1 MKKLVTIV
9 GISVDAQNAVL
20 YLEDGSTVTIAQGD
34 PRLPIIVET
43 AKKYIPVDGS
53 AVVDIAEPVKVR
65 NEFKETEEGTG
76 GLIKFFRVAKS
87 FVKKFI
93 DTESPEK
100 VDESVA
106 HISPLELGIKPGQ
119 TILDVEEADD
129 LTYALE
135 APSAAVEAEEA
146 LEALKEAVEAP
157 ATEVTKPAELT
168 NDQKIELATARMREL
183 AGKGSTVDDPEFH
196 KPITDEDPDT
206 IVAINTQT
214 GSVIPHAHKLSSQ
227 MKAASKLKD
236 FRGFVNFINRLE
248 PVLKDRGHSAEDLMK
263 FIEHGDLPIADDG
276 CIVIY
281 KRLKQSGNT
290 FVDVHS
296 GRIKQNVG
304 SYVFMKPGLVDPN
317 RRQDCSNGLHV
328 ASLGYLSSFS
338 GNVTVMAKVR
348 PEDVFAVPEYS
359 VTKMRVCGYHIL
371 AVLPE
376 SLRTHVNSGGSIS
389 SIPEGKELLNKV
401 LRGAHVGITE
411 LVEVGGHN
419 GSNVTYT
426 KVENTETAKAEE
438 VKVDLVKETL
448 EQSDLSEAP
457 VSTEKAA
464 PVLAADLK
472 EPTPVVAPEIK
483 KSKLD
488 VLFEAFEQAYL
499 EDDLDKALTLAN
511 NIVDAKKRAKK
522 GWVALGF
529 NRQAVDL
536 LMEVIDG
543 AAPVKPEVEAVAE
556 TPKAKPEGKAMSVKE
571 QAQELY
577 RVFKET
583 KAKGNRADT
592 KDAAGE
598 LQFFMSSRKKGPKAF
613 GLDPKVSDELKTW
626 LK

>member
-34 PRLPIIVET
+34 PRLPNIVET

-100 VDESVA
+100 VDETVA

-119 TILDVEEADD
+119 TILDADEADD
-129 LTYALE
+129 TTYALE
-135 APSAAVEAEEA
+135 AQPAAVEAV
-146 LEALKEAVEAP
+146 VEAP
-157 ATEVTKPAELT
+157 EAKVAKLAELS
-168 NDQKIELATARMREL
+168 NDQKINMATARMREL
-183 AGKGSTVDDPEFH
+183 AGKGSTVDDPDFH
-196 KPITDEDPDT
+196 KPITDDDPDT
-206 IVAINTQT
+206 IVAVNTKT

-236 FRGFVNFINRLE
+236 FRGFINFLNRLE

-281 KRLKQSGNT
+281 KRLKEKHGT

-296 GRIKQNVG
+296 GNIKQNVG

-359 VTKMRVCGYHIL
+359 HTKMRVCGYHIL

-426 KVENTETAKAEE
+426 KVENTEAAKAEE

-448 EQSDLSEAP
+448 EQSDLSEAAP
-457 VSTEKAA
+457 TEKVS

-472 EPTPVVAPEIK
+472 EPAPALAPEIK
-483 KSKLD
+483 KTKIDL
-488 VLFEAFEQAYL
+488 LWEQFEAAYL
-499 EDDLDKALTLAN
+499 AEDLPAAQKFAEELLS
-511 NIVDAKKRAKK
+511 AKQKAKK
-522 GWVALGF
+522 GWAKLGISDGDAELILSI
-529 NRQAVDL
+529 REASDL
-536 LMEVIDG
+536 KVTTTTET
-543 AAPVKPEVEAVAE
+543 KAE
-556 TPKAKPEGKAMSVKE
+556 SPAKPEGKAMTVKE

>member
-119 TILDVEEADD
+119 TILDADEADD
-129 LTYALE
+129 TTYALE
-135 APSAAVEAEEA
+135 AQPTA
-146 LEALKEAVEAP
+146 EAV
-157 ATEVTKPAELT
+157 KPAELT
-168 NDQKIELATARMREL
+168 NDQKMDLAITRMREL
-183 AGKGSTVDDPEFH
+183 AGKGSTVDDPDFH
-196 KPITDEDPDT
+196 KPITDDDPDT
-206 IVAINTQT
+206 IVAVNTKT

-236 FRGFVNFINRLE
+236 FRGFVNFLNRLE

-263 FIEHGDLPIADDG
+263 FIEYGDLPIADDG

-359 VTKMRVCGYHIL
+359 HTKMRVCGYHIL

-419 GSNVTYT
+419 GTNVTYT
-426 KVENTETAKAEE
+426 KVESAEAAKAEE

-448 EQSDLSEAP
+448 EESDLSEAAP
-457 VSTEKAA
+457 TEKAA
-464 PVLAADLK
+464 PVLATDLK
-472 EPTPVVAPEIK
+472 EPAPVVAPEIK
-483 KSKLD
+483 KTKIDL
-488 VLFEAFEQAYL
+488 LWEQFEAAYL
-499 EDDLDKALTLAN
+499 AEDLVTAQKFAEELLS
-511 NIVDAKKRAKK
+511 AKQKAKK
-522 GWVALGF
+522 GWAKLGISDGDAELILSI
-529 NRQAVDL
+529 REASDL
-536 LMEVIDG
+536 KVTTSET
-543 AAPVKPEVEAVAE
+543 KAE
-556 TPKAKPEGKAMSVKE
+556 SPAKPEGKAMTVKE

>member
-43 AKKYIPVDGS
+43 AKKQIPVDGS

-100 VDESVA
+100 VDETVA

-119 TILDVEEADD
+119 TILDVEEAEDT
-129 LTYALE
+129 TYALE
-135 APSAAVEAEEA
+135 AQPAAVEAV
-146 LEALKEAVEAP
+146 VEAP
-157 ATEVTKPAELT
+157 VAEEVKPVEMT

-183 AGKGSTVDDPEFH
+183 AGNGCSADDPDFH

-206 IVAINTQT
+206 IVALNTQT

-281 KRLKQSGNT
+281 KRLKEKGNT

-296 GRIKQNVG
+296 GNIKQNVG
-304 SYVFMKPGLVDPN
+304 SYVFMRPGLVDPN

-359 VTKMRVCGYHIL
+359 RTKMRVCGYHIL

-376 SLRTHVNSGGSIS
+376 SLRNHVNSGGSIS

-426 KVENTETAKAEE
+426 KVENTEVAKAEE

-448 EQSDLSEAP
+448 EQSDLSEAAP
-457 VSTEKAA
+457 TEKAA

-472 EPTPVVAPEIK
+472 EPAPVVAPEIK
-483 KSKLD
+483 KTKIDL
-488 VLFEAFEQAYL
+488 LWEQFEAAYL
-499 EDDLDKALTLAN
+499 AEDLATAQKFAEE
-511 NIVDAKKRAKK
+511 ILSAKQKAKK
-522 GWVALGF
+522 GWAKLGIS
-529 NRQAVDL
+529 NGDAELIMTIREASDIKVTT
-536 LMEVIDG
+536 
-543 AAPVKPEVEAVAE
+543 PETKAE
-556 TPKAKPEGKAMSVKE
+556 SPAKPEGKAMTVKE

>member
-34 PRLPIIVET
+34 PRLPNIVET
-43 AKKYIPVDGS
+43 AKKQIPVDGS

-87 FVKKFI
+87 FIKKFI

-135 APSAAVEAEEA
+135 AQPAAVEAV
-146 LEALKEAVEAP
+146 VEAP
-157 ATEVTKPAELT
+157 VAEVTKPAELT

-183 AGKGSTVDDPEFH
+183 AGRGSTVDDPDFH

-206 IVAINTQT
+206 IVAVNTQT

-236 FRGFVNFINRLE
+236 FRGFVNFLNRLE

-263 FIEHGDLPIADDG
+263 FIEYGDLPIADDG

-359 VTKMRVCGYHIL
+359 HTKMRVCGYHIL

-426 KVENTETAKAEE
+426 KVENTEAAKAEE

-448 EQSDLSEAP
+448 EQSDLSEAAP
-457 VSTEKAA
+457 VEKAA

-472 EPTPVVAPEIK
+472 EPAPVVAPEIK

-488 VLFEAFEQAYL
+488 VLFESFESAYV
-499 EDDLDKALTLAN
+499 EGDLTKARTLAN
-511 NIVDAKKRAKK
+511 NIVDSKKRAKK
-522 GWVALGF
+522 GWDKLGF
-529 NRQAVDL
+529 TQGDVDL
-536 LMEVIDG
+536 LMEIING
-543 AAPVKPEVEAVAE
+543 AIPTKPEVEAVAE
-556 TPKAKPEGKAMSVKE
+556 TPKAKSEGKAMTVKE

>member
-1 MKKLVTIV
+1 MTIV

-34 PRLPIIVET
+34 PRLPNIVET
-43 AKKYIPVDGS
+43 AKKQIPVDGS

-87 FVKKFI
+87 FIKKFI

-135 APSAAVEAEEA
+135 AQPAAVEAV
-146 LEALKEAVEAP
+146 VEAP
-157 ATEVTKPAELT
+157 VAEVTKPVELT

-183 AGKGSTVDDPEFH
+183 AGKGSTVDDPDFH

-206 IVAINTQT
+206 IVAVNTQT

-236 FRGFVNFINRLE
+236 FRGFVNFLNRLE

-263 FIEHGDLPIADDG
+263 FIEYGDLPIADDG

-281 KRLKQSGNT
+281 KRLKQKGNT

-296 GRIKQNVG
+296 GNIKQNVG
-304 SYVFMKPGLVDPN
+304 SYVFMRPGLVDPN

-359 VTKMRVCGYHIL
+359 HTKMRVCGYHIL

-376 SLRTHVNSGGSIS
+376 SLRNHVNSGGSIS

-419 GSNVTYT
+419 GSKVTYT

-448 EQSDLSEAP
+448 EQSDLSEAAP
-457 VSTEKAA
+457 TEKVA
-464 PVLAADLK
+464 PVRASDLK

-483 KSKLD
+483 KTKIDL
-488 VLFEAFEQAYL
+488 LWEQFEAAYL
-499 EDDLDKALTLAN
+499 AEDLATAQKFAEEL
-511 NIVDAKKRAKK
+511 IYAKQKAKK
-522 GWVALGF
+522 GWAKLGISDEDAELILSI
-529 NRQAVDL
+529 REASDIKVTT
-536 LMEVIDG
+536 
-543 AAPVKPEVEAVAE
+543 PETKAE
-556 TPKAKPEGKAMSVKE
+556 SPAKPEGKAMTVKE

>member
-34 PRLPIIVET
+34 PRLPKIVDE
-43 AKKYIPVDGS
+43 AKKHIPLEGS
-53 AVVDIAEPVKVR
+53 VVVDIAEPVKVR

-76 GLIKFFRVAKS
+76 GLLKFFRVAKS

-100 VDESVA
+100 VDEAVA

-129 LTYALE
+129 TTYALE
-135 APSAAVEAEEA
+135 AQPAAVETV
-146 LEALKEAVEAP
+146 VEAP
-157 ATEVTKPAELT
+157 VAEVAKPVELT
-168 NDQKIELATARMREL
+168 NDQKIDLAAARMREL

-206 IVAINTQT
+206 IVAVNTQT

-227 MKAASKLKD
+227 MKAASKLQD

-263 FIEHGDLPIADDG
+263 FIEKGDLPIADDG

-281 KRLKQSGNT
+281 KRLKEKNGT

-296 GRIKQNVG
+296 GNIKQNVG

-338 GNVTVMAKVR
+338 GNITVMAKVR

-371 AVLPE
+371 AVLPPE
-376 SLRTHVNSGGSIS
+376 LRNHVNSGGSIS

-411 LVEVGGHN
+411 LVEVGGHQ
-419 GSNVTYT
+419 GTNVTYT
-426 KVENTETAKAEE
+426 KVDSTAVTADE
-438 VKVDLVKETL
+438 VSVPLVKETL
-448 EQSDLSEAP
+448 EESDLTEAAP
-457 VSTEKAA
+457 TEKAA

-483 KSKLD
+483 NSKLD
-488 VLFEAFEQAYL
+488 ILFEAFEQAYL

-536 LMEVIDG
+536 LMEIING
-543 AAPVKPEVEAVAE
+543 ATSTKPETQTQVK
-556 TPKAKPEGKAMSVKE
+556 TPEPKPEGKAMSVKE

-613 GLDPKVSDELKTW
+613 GLDPKVSEELKTW

>member
-76 GLIKFFRVAKS
+76 GLIKFFRVAKN

-119 TILDVEEADD
+119 TILDADEADD
-129 LTYALE
+129 TTYALE
-135 APSAAVEAEEA
+135 AQPTAEE
-146 LEALKEAVEAP
+146 V
-157 ATEVTKPAELT
+157 KPAELT
-168 NDQKIELATARMREL
+168 NDQKMDLAITRMREL

-196 KPITDEDPDT
+196 KPITDDDLDT
-206 IVAINTQT
+206 IVAVNTKT

-236 FRGFVNFINRLE
+236 FRGFVNFLNRLE

-263 FIEHGDLPIADDG
+263 FIEFGDLPIADDG

-281 KRLKQSGNT
+281 KRLKKYNNT
-290 FVDVHS
+290 FVDAHS
-296 GRIKQNVG
+296 ERIKQNVG

-359 VTKMRVCGYHIL
+359 HTKMRVCGYHIL

-426 KVENTETAKAEE
+426 KVENTEAAKAEE

-448 EQSDLSEAP
+448 EQSDLSEAVP
-457 VSTEKAA
+457 TEKVA

-472 EPTPVVAPEIK
+472 EPAPVVAPKIK
-483 KSKLD
+483 KTKIDL
-488 VLFEAFEQAYL
+488 LWEQFEAAYL
-499 EDDLDKALTLAN
+499 VEDLATAQKFAEELLS
-511 NIVDAKKRAKK
+511 AKQKAKK
-522 GWVALGF
+522 GWAKLGISDGDVELILSI
-529 NRQAVDL
+529 REASDL
-536 LMEVIDG
+536 KVTT
-543 AAPVKPEVEAVAE
+543 PETKAE
-556 TPKAKPEGKAMSVKE
+556 SPAKPEGKAMTVKE

>member
-100 VDESVA
+100 VDEAVA

-119 TILDVEEADD
+119 TILYADEADD
-129 LTYALE
+129 TTYALE
-135 APSAAVEAEEA
+135 AQPATVEAVEEAPEAEE
-146 LEALKEAVEAP
+146 V
-157 ATEVTKPAELT
+157 KPVKMT

-206 IVAINTQT
+206 IVAVNTQT

-236 FRGFVNFINRLE
+236 FRGFVNFLNRLE

-263 FIEHGDLPIADDG
+263 FIEYGDLPIADDG

-281 KRLKQSGNT
+281 KRLKEKHGT

-296 GRIKQNVG
+296 GNIKQNVG

-359 VTKMRVCGYHIL
+359 HTKMRVCGYHIL

-376 SLRTHVNSGGSIS
+376 SLRTHVNTGGSIS

-426 KVENTETAKAEE
+426 KVENAEAAKAEE
-438 VKVDLVKETL
+438 VKVALVKETL
-448 EQSDLSEAP
+448 EQSDLSEAAP
-457 VSTEKAA
+457 TEKVA
-464 PVLAADLK
+464 PVRATDLK

-488 VLFEAFEQAYL
+488 VLFEAFEVAYV
-499 EDDLDKALTLAN
+499 EGNLDKALTLAN
-511 NIVDAKKRAKK
+511 NIVDSKKRAKK
-522 GWVALGF
+522 GWDKLGF
-529 NRQAVDL
+529 TQGDVDL
-536 LMEVIDG
+536 LMEIING
-543 AAPVKPEVEAVAE
+543 AAPTKPEVEAVAE
-556 TPKAKPEGKAMSVKE
+556 TPKTKPEGKAMTVKE

>member
-34 PRLPIIVET
+34 SRLPNIVET

-100 VDESVA
+100 VDEAVA

-129 LTYALE
+129 TTYAME
-135 APSAAVEAEEA
+135 AQPAAVEAV
-146 LEALKEAVEAP
+146 VEAP
-157 ATEVTKPAELT
+157 VAEVAKPVELT
-168 NDQKIELATARMREL
+168 NDQKIDLAAARMREL
-183 AGKGSTVDDPEFH
+183 TGKGSTVDDPEFH

-206 IVAINTQT
+206 IVAVNTKT

-236 FRGFVNFINRLE
+236 FRGFVNFLNRLE

-263 FIEHGDLPIADDG
+263 FIEFGDLPIADDG

-359 VTKMRVCGYHIL
+359 HTKMRVCGYHIL
-371 AVLPE
+371 AVLPG
-376 SLRTHVNSGGSIS
+376 SLRSHVNSGGSIS

-419 GSNVTYT
+419 GSKVTYT
-426 KVENTETAKAEE
+426 KVENTEAAKAEE

-448 EQSDLSEAP
+448 EQSDLSEAAP
-457 VSTEKAA
+457 AEKAA

-472 EPTPVVAPEIK
+472 EPAPALAPEIK
-483 KSKLD
+483 KTKIDL
-488 VLFEAFEQAYL
+488 LWEQFEAAYL
-499 EDDLDKALTLAN
+499 AEDLATAQKFAEEL
-511 NIVDAKKRAKK
+511 ISTKQKAKK
-522 GWVALGF
+522 GWAKLGISDKDAELILSI
-529 NRQAVDL
+529 REASDIKVTTPETKA
-536 LMEVIDG
+536 EVS
-543 AAPVKPEVEAVAE
+543 
-556 TPKAKPEGKAMSVKE
+556 TPAKPEGKAMTVKE

>member
-100 VDESVA
+100 VDEAVA

-119 TILDVEEADD
+119 TILDMEEADD
-129 LTYALE
+129 TTYALE
-135 APSAAVEAEEA
+135 AQPAAVEAAEEA
-146 LEALKEAVEAP
+146 PVAEEVKPVEM
-157 ATEVTKPAELT
+157 T

-183 AGKGSTVDDPEFH
+183 AGKGSTVDDPDFH

-206 IVAINTQT
+206 IVAVNTQT

-236 FRGFVNFINRLE
+236 FRGFVNFLNRLE

-281 KRLKQSGNT
+281 KRLKEKHGT

-296 GRIKQNVG
+296 GNIKQNVG
-304 SYVFMKPGLVDPN
+304 SYVFMRPGLVDPN

-359 VTKMRVCGYHIL
+359 HTKMRVCGYHIL

-376 SLRTHVNSGGSIS
+376 SLRGHVNSGGSIS

-426 KVENTETAKAEE
+426 KVENTEAVKAEE
-438 VKVDLVKETL
+438 VQVDLVKETL
-448 EQSDLSEAP
+448 EQSDLTEAAP
-457 VSTEKAA
+457 VEKAA
-464 PVLAADLK
+464 PVLATDLK
-472 EPTPVVAPEIK
+472 ESAPFVAPEIK
-483 KSKLD
+483 KTKIDL
-488 VLFEAFEQAYL
+488 LWEQFEAAYL
-499 EDDLDKALTLAN
+499 AEDLATAQKFAEEL
-511 NIVDAKKRAKK
+511 ISAKQKAKK
-522 GWVALGF
+522 GWAKLGISAGDAELILSI
-529 NRQAVDL
+529 REASDIKVTT
-536 LMEVIDG
+536 
-543 AAPVKPEVEAVAE
+543 PETKAE
-556 TPKAKPEGKAMSVKE
+556 SPAKPEGKAMTVKE

-613 GLDPKVSDELKTW
+613 GLDPKVSEELKTW

>member
-34 PRLPIIVET
+34 PRLPNIVNA
-43 AKKYIPVDGS
+43 AKKHIPLEGS
-53 AVVDIAEPVKVR
+53 AVIDIAEPVKVR

-87 FVKKFI
+87 FIKKFI

-135 APSAAVEAEEA
+135 AQPAAVEAV
-146 LEALKEAVEAP
+146 VETPVA
-157 ATEVTKPAELT
+157 EVTKPAELT

-206 IVAINTQT
+206 IVAVNTKT

-236 FRGFVNFINRLE
+236 FSGFVNFINRLE

-263 FIEHGDLPIADDG
+263 FIEYGDLPIADDG

-281 KRLKQSGNT
+281 KRLKEKGNT

-296 GRIKQNVG
+296 GNIKQNVG
-304 SYVFMKPGLVDPN
+304 SYVFMRPGLVDPN

-359 VTKMRVCGYHIL
+359 HTKMRVCGYHIL

-376 SLRTHVNSGGSIS
+376 SLRKHVNSGGSIS

-464 PVLAADLK
+464 PVLATDLK
-472 EPTPVVAPEIK
+472 EPTSIVVPEIK

-556 TPKAKPEGKAMSVKE
+556 TPKAKPEGKAMTVKE

>member
-20 YLEDGSTVTIAQGD
+20 YLEDGSTVTIVQGD

-43 AKKYIPVDGS
+43 AKKQIPVDGS

-87 FVKKFI
+87 FIKKFI

-135 APSAAVEAEEA
+135 AQPTAVEAV
-146 LEALKEAVEAP
+146 VEAP
-157 ATEVTKPAELT
+157 VAEVTKPAELT

-206 IVAINTQT
+206 IVAVNTKT

-236 FRGFVNFINRLE
+236 FRGFVNFLNRLE

-281 KRLKQSGNT
+281 KRLKQKGNT

-296 GRIKQNVG
+296 GNIKQNVG
-304 SYVFMKPGLVDPN
+304 SYVFMRPGLVDPN

-359 VTKMRVCGYHIL
+359 HTKMRVCGYHIL

-376 SLRTHVNSGGSIS
+376 SLRTHVNTGGSIS

-472 EPTPVVAPEIK
+472 EPAPVVAPEIK
-483 KSKLD
+483 KTKIDL
-488 VLFEAFEQAYL
+488 LWEQFEAAYL
-499 EDDLDKALTLAN
+499 AEDLPTAQKFAEELLS
-511 NIVDAKKRAKK
+511 AKQKAKK
-522 GWVALGF
+522 GWAKLGISDEDAELILSI
-529 NRQAVDL
+529 REASDIKVTT
-536 LMEVIDG
+536 
-543 AAPVKPEVEAVAE
+543 PETKAE
-556 TPKAKPEGKAMSVKE
+556 SPAKPEGKAMSVKE

>member
-43 AKKYIPVDGS
+43 AKKQIPVDGS

-87 FVKKFI
+87 FIKKFI

-135 APSAAVEAEEA
+135 AQPAAVEAV
-146 LEALKEAVEAP
+146 VEAP
-157 ATEVTKPAELT
+157 VAEVTKPVELT

-183 AGKGSTVDDPEFH
+183 AGKGSTVDDPDFH

-206 IVAINTQT
+206 IVAVNTQT

-236 FRGFVNFINRLE
+236 FRGFVNFLNRLE

-281 KRLKQSGNT
+281 KRLKEKHGT

-296 GRIKQNVG
+296 GNIKQNVG

-359 VTKMRVCGYHIL
+359 RTKMRVCGYHIL

-376 SLRTHVNSGGSIS
+376 SLRNHVNSGGSIS

-448 EQSDLSEAP
+448 EQSDLSEAAP
-457 VSTEKAA
+457 TEKAA

-488 VLFEAFEQAYL
+488 ILFEAFEQAYL

-543 AAPVKPEVEAVAE
+543 ATPGKPEVEAVAE
-556 TPKAKPEGKAMSVKE
+556 TPKAKPEGKAMTVKE

>member
-34 PRLPIIVET
+34 PRLPNIVNA
-43 AKKYIPVDGS
+43 AKKHIPLEGS
-53 AVVDIAEPVKVR
+53 AVIDIAESVKVR

-87 FVKKFI
+87 FIKKFI

-135 APSAAVEAEEA
+135 AQPAAVEA
-146 LEALKEAVEAP
+146 AVEAP
-157 ATEVTKPAELT
+157 VAEEVKPAELT

-196 KPITDEDPDT
+196 KPITDEDSDT
-206 IVAINTQT
+206 IVAVNTKT

-236 FRGFVNFINRLE
+236 FRGFVNFLNRLE

-281 KRLKQSGNT
+281 KRLKEKQGT

-296 GRIKQNVG
+296 GNIKQNVG

-359 VTKMRVCGYHIL
+359 RTKMRVCGYHIL

-376 SLRTHVNSGGSIS
+376 SLRNHVNSGGSIS

-419 GSNVTYT
+419 GSKVTYT
-426 KVENTETAKAEE
+426 KVENTEAAKAEE

-448 EQSDLSEAP
+448 EQSDLSEVAP
-457 VSTEKAA
+457 IEKAA

-472 EPTPVVAPEIK
+472 EPAPVVAPEIK
-483 KSKLD
+483 KTKIDL
-488 VLFEAFEQAYL
+488 LWEQFEAAYL
-499 EDDLDKALTLAN
+499 AEDLATAQKFAEEL
-511 NIVDAKKRAKK
+511 ISAKQKAKK
-522 GWVALGF
+522 GWAKLG
-529 NRQAVDL
+529 
-536 LMEVIDG
+536 ISDG
-543 AAPVKPEVEAVAE
+543 DAELILSIREASDIKVTIPETTAE
-556 TPKAKPEGKAMSVKE
+556 SPAKPEGKAMTVKE

>member
-43 AKKYIPVDGS
+43 AKKQIPVDGS

-76 GLIKFFRVAKS
+76 GLLKFFRVAKS

-100 VDESVA
+100 VDEAVA

-129 LTYALE
+129 TTYALE
-135 APSAAVEAEEA
+135 AQPAAIEAVIEAPVAEE
-146 LEALKEAVEAP
+146 V
-157 ATEVTKPAELT
+157 KPVELT

-183 AGKGSTVDDPEFH
+183 AGKGSTVDDPDFH
-196 KPITDEDPDT
+196 KPITDDDPDT
-206 IVAINTQT
+206 IVAVNTQT

-236 FRGFVNFINRLE
+236 FSGFVNFINRLE

-263 FIEHGDLPIADDG
+263 FIEYGDLPIADDG

-281 KRLKQSGNT
+281 KRLKEKHGT

-296 GRIKQNVG
+296 GNIKQNVG

-317 RRQDCSNGLHV
+317 RRKDCSNGLHV

-359 VTKMRVCGYHIL
+359 HTKMRVCGYHIL
-371 AVLPE
+371 AVLPP
-376 SLRTHVNSGGSIS
+376 SLRDHVNSGGSIS

-448 EQSDLSEAP
+448 EQSDLSEAAP
-457 VSTEKAA
+457 TEKAA

-472 EPTPVVAPEIK
+472 EPAPVVAPEIK

-488 VLFEAFEQAYL
+488 ILFESFEQAYL

-522 GWVALGF
+522 GWIALGF

-543 AAPVKPEVEAVAE
+543 ATPVKPEVEAVAE
-556 TPKAKPEGKAMSVKE
+556 TPKAKPEGKAMTVKE

>member
-100 VDESVA
+100 VDETVA

-135 APSAAVEAEEA
+135 AQPVAVEAAVEAPVAEEV
-146 LEALKEAVEAP
+146 KPVEM
-157 ATEVTKPAELT
+157 T
-168 NDQKIELATARMREL
+168 NDQKMELATARMREL

-206 IVAINTQT
+206 IVAVNTKT

-236 FRGFVNFINRLE
+236 FRGFVNFLNRLE

-263 FIEHGDLPIADDG
+263 FIEYGDLPIADDG

-281 KRLKQSGNT
+281 KRLKEKHGT

-296 GRIKQNVG
+296 GNIKQNVG
-304 SYVFMKPGLVDPN
+304 SYVFMRPGLVDPN

-359 VTKMRVCGYHIL
+359 HTKMRVCGYHIL

-376 SLRTHVNSGGSIS
+376 SLRTHVNTGGSIS

-426 KVENTETAKAEE
+426 KVENTEAAKAEE

-448 EQSDLSEAP
+448 EQSDLSEAAP
-457 VSTEKAA
+457 TEKAA

-483 KSKLD
+483 KTKIDL
-488 VLFEAFEQAYL
+488 LWEQFEAAYL
-499 EDDLDKALTLAN
+499 AEDLATAQKFAEEL
-511 NIVDAKKRAKK
+511 ISAKQKAKK
-522 GWVALGF
+522 GWAKLG
-529 NRQAVDL
+529 
-536 LMEVIDG
+536 ISDG
-543 AAPVKPEVEAVAE
+543 DAELILSIREASDIKVTTPETKAE
-556 TPKAKPEGKAMSVKE
+556 SPAKPEGKAMTVKE

>member
-100 VDESVA
+100 VDEVVA

-135 APSAAVEAEEA
+135 AQPAAVEA
-146 LEALKEAVEAP
+146 AVEAP
-157 ATEVTKPAELT
+157 VAEEVKPAELT
-168 NDQKIELATARMREL
+168 NDQKIDLATARMREL
-183 AGKGSTVDDPEFH
+183 AGNGCSADDPDFH

-206 IVAINTQT
+206 IVALNTKT

-281 KRLKQSGNT
+281 KRLKEKHGT

-296 GRIKQNVG
+296 GNIKQNVG
-304 SYVFMKPGLVDPN
+304 SYVFMRPGLVDPN

-359 VTKMRVCGYHIL
+359 HTKMRVCGYHIL

-426 KVENTETAKAEE
+426 KVKNAEAAKAEE
-438 VKVDLVKETL
+438 VKVALVKETL
-448 EQSDLSEAP
+448 EQSDLSEAAP
-457 VSTEKAA
+457 TEKVA
-464 PVLAADLK
+464 PVRATDLK

-488 VLFEAFEQAYL
+488 VLFEAFEAAYV
-499 EDDLDKALTLAN
+499 EGDLDKALTLAN
-511 NIVDAKKRAKK
+511 NIVDSKKRAKK
-522 GWVALGF
+522 SWDKLGF
-529 NRQAVDL
+529 TQGDVDL
-536 LMEVIDG
+536 LMEIING
-543 AAPVKPEVEAVAE
+543 AAPTKPEVEAVAE
-556 TPKAKPEGKAMSVKE
+556 TPKAKPEGKAMTVKE

>member
-43 AKKYIPVDGS
+43 AKKQIPVDGS

-87 FVKKFI
+87 FIKKFI

-183 AGKGSTVDDPEFH
+183 AGKGSTVDDPDFH

-206 IVAINTQT
+206 IVAVNTQT

-236 FRGFVNFINRLE
+236 FRGFVNFLNRLE

-263 FIEHGDLPIADDG
+263 FIEYGDLPIADDG

-281 KRLKQSGNT
+281 KRLKEKHGT

-296 GRIKQNVG
+296 GNIKQNVG

-359 VTKMRVCGYHIL
+359 RTKMRVCGYHIL

-376 SLRTHVNSGGSIS
+376 SLRNHVNSGGSIS

-419 GSNVTYT
+419 GSKVTYT

-448 EQSDLSEAP
+448 EQSDLSEAAP
-457 VSTEKAA
+457 TEKVS

-472 EPTPVVAPEIK
+472 EPAPALAPEIK
-483 KSKLD
+483 KTKIDL
-488 VLFEAFEQAYL
+488 LWEQFEAAYL
-499 EDDLDKALTLAN
+499 AEDLDTAQKFAEELLS
-511 NIVDAKKRAKK
+511 AKQKAKK
-522 GWVALGF
+522 GWAKLGISDEDAELILSI
-529 NRQAVDL
+529 REASDIKVTT
-536 LMEVIDG
+536 
-543 AAPVKPEVEAVAE
+543 PETKAE
-556 TPKAKPEGKAMSVKE
+556 SPAKPEGKAMTVKE

>member
-43 AKKYIPVDGS
+43 AKKQIPVDGS

-87 FVKKFI
+87 FIKKFI

-119 TILDVEEADD
+119 TILDVEEADG

-135 APSAAVEAEEA
+135 AQPAAVEAV
-146 LEALKEAVEAP
+146 VEAP
-157 ATEVTKPAELT
+157 VAEVTKPVELT

-206 IVAINTQT
+206 IVAVNTKT

-236 FRGFVNFINRLE
+236 FRGFVNFLNRLE

-281 KRLKQSGNT
+281 KRLKQKGNT

-296 GRIKQNVG
+296 GNIKQNVG
-304 SYVFMKPGLVDPN
+304 SYVFMRPGLVDPN

-359 VTKMRVCGYHIL
+359 HTKMRVCGYHIL

-376 SLRTHVNSGGSIS
+376 SLRNHVNSGGSIS

-448 EQSDLSEAP
+448 EQSDLSEAAP
-457 VSTEKAA
+457 TEKAA
-464 PVLAADLK
+464 PVLATDLK
-472 EPTPVVAPEIK
+472 EPAPVVAPEIK
-483 KSKLD
+483 KTKIDL
-488 VLFEAFEQAYL
+488 LWEQFEAAYL
-499 EDDLDKALTLAN
+499 AEDLATAQKFAEEL
-511 NIVDAKKRAKK
+511 ISAKQKAKK
-522 GWVALGF
+522 GWAKLGISDEDAELILAI
-529 NRQAVDL
+529 REASD
-536 LMEVIDG
+536 I
-543 AAPVKPEVEAVAE
+543 KITTPETKAE
-556 TPKAKPEGKAMSVKE
+556 SPAKPEGKAMTVKE

>member
-34 PRLPIIVET
+34 PRLPNIVNA
-43 AKKYIPVDGS
+43 AKKHIPLEGS
-53 AVVDIAEPVKVR
+53 AVIDIAEPVKVR

-87 FVKKFI
+87 FIKKFI

-129 LTYALE
+129 TTYALE
-135 APSAAVEAEEA
+135 AQPTAVEAAIDTPVAEEV
-146 LEALKEAVEAP
+146 KSV
-157 ATEVTKPAELT
+157 VLT
-168 NDQKIELATARMREL
+168 NDQKIDLATIRMREL
-183 AGKGSTVDDPEFH
+183 AGKGSTVDDPDFH

-206 IVAINTQT
+206 IVAVNTQT

-236 FRGFVNFINRLE
+236 FRGFVNFLNRLE

-263 FIEHGDLPIADDG
+263 FIEFGDLPIADDG

-281 KRLKQSGNT
+281 KRLKKYNNT

-348 PEDVFAVPEYS
+348 PEDVFAVPEHS
-359 VTKMRVCGYHIL
+359 HTKMRVCGYHIL

-376 SLRTHVNSGGSIS
+376 SLRGHVNGGGSIS

-426 KVENTETAKAEE
+426 KVENTEAAKAEE

-448 EQSDLSEAP
+448 EQSDLSEAAP
-457 VSTEKAA
+457 TEKVAA
-464 PVLAADLK
+464 VLATDLK
-472 EPTPVVAPEIK
+472 EPAPVVAPEIK

-488 VLFEAFEQAYL
+488 VLFESFESAYV
-499 EDDLDKALTLAN
+499 EGDLAKARTLAN
-511 NIVDAKKRAKK
+511 NIVESKKRAKK
-522 GWVALGF
+522 GWDKLGF
-529 NRQAVDL
+529 NQGDVDL
-536 LMEVIDG
+536 LMEIING
-543 AAPVKPEVEAVAE
+543 AAPTKPEVEAVAE
-556 TPKAKPEGKAMSVKE
+556 TPKAKPEGKAMTVKE

>member
-43 AKKYIPVDGS
+43 AKKQIPVDGS

-87 FVKKFI
+87 FIKKFI

-129 LTYALE
+129 TTYALE
-135 APSAAVEAEEA
+135 AQPVAVEAV
-146 LEALKEAVEAP
+146 VEAP
-157 ATEVTKPAELT
+157 VAEVTKPAELT

-183 AGKGSTVDDPEFH
+183 AGKGSTVDDPDFH

-206 IVAINTQT
+206 IVAINTKT

-236 FRGFVNFINRLE
+236 FRGFVNFLNRLE
-248 PVLKDRGHSAEDLMK
+248 PVLKARGHSAEDLMK
-263 FIEHGDLPIADDG
+263 FIEYGDLPIADDG

-281 KRLKQSGNT
+281 KRLKQKGNT

-296 GRIKQNVG
+296 GNIKQNVG

-359 VTKMRVCGYHIL
+359 HTKMRVCGYHIL

-376 SLRTHVNSGGSIS
+376 SLRNHVNSGGSIS

-426 KVENTETAKAEE
+426 KVENAEAAKAEE

-448 EQSDLSEAP
+448 EHSDLSEAAP
-457 VSTEKAA
+457 TEKAA
-464 PVLAADLK
+464 PVRATDLK
-472 EPTPVVAPEIK
+472 GPTPVVAPEIK

-488 VLFEAFEQAYL
+488 VLFEAFEVAYVKG
-499 EDDLDKALTLAN
+499 DLDKALTLAN
-511 NIVDAKKRAKK
+511 NIVDNKKRAKK
-522 GWVALGF
+522 GWDKLGF
-529 NRQAVDL
+529 TQGDVDL
-536 LMEVIDG
+536 LMEIING
-543 AAPVKPEVEAVAE
+543 AAPTKPEVDAVAE
-556 TPKAKPEGKAMSVKE
+556 TPKAKPEGKAMTVKE

-598 LQFFMSSRKKGPKAF
+598 LQFFLSSRKKGPKAF

>member
-34 PRLPIIVET
+34 PRLPKIVDE
-43 AKKYIPVDGS
+43 AKKHIPLEGS
-53 AVVDIAEPVKVR
+53 VVVDIAEPVKVR

-76 GLIKFFRVAKS
+76 GLLKFFRVAKS

-100 VDESVA
+100 VDEAVA

-129 LTYALE
+129 TTYALE
-135 APSAAVEAEEA
+135 AQPAAVEAI
-146 LEALKEAVEAP
+146 VEAP
-157 ATEVTKPAELT
+157 VAEVAKPAELT
-168 NDQKIELATARMREL
+168 NDQKIDLAAARMREL

-206 IVAINTQT
+206 IVAVNTQT

-227 MKAASKLKD
+227 MKAASKLQD

-263 FIEHGDLPIADDG
+263 FIEKGDLPIADDG

-281 KRLKQSGNT
+281 KRLKEKGNT

-296 GRIKQNVG
+296 GNIKQNVG

-371 AVLPE
+371 AVLPPE
-376 SLRTHVNSGGSIS
+376 LRNHVNSGGSIS

-411 LVEVGGHN
+411 LVEVGGHQ
-419 GSNVTYT
+419 GTNVTYT
-426 KVENTETAKAEE
+426 KVDSTAVTADE
-438 VKVDLVKETL
+438 VSVPLDKETL
-448 EQSDLSEAP
+448 EESDLTEAAP
-457 VSTEKAA
+457 TEKAA
-464 PVLAADLK
+464 PVLATDLK
-472 EPTPVVAPEIK
+472 ESAPVVAPEIK

-543 AAPVKPEVEAVAE
+543 AIPVKPEVAAIAE

-613 GLDPKVSDELKTW
+613 GLDPKVSEELKTW

>member
-20 YLEDGSTVTIAQGD
+20 YLEDGSTVTIVQGD
-34 PRLPIIVET
+34 PRLPNIVET
-43 AKKYIPVDGS
+43 AKKQIPVDGS

-87 FVKKFI
+87 FIKKFI

-135 APSAAVEAEEA
+135 AQPAAVE
-146 LEALKEAVEAP
+146 EAVEAP
-157 ATEVTKPAELT
+157 VAEVTKPAELT

-183 AGKGSTVDDPEFH
+183 AGKGSTVDDPDFH

-206 IVAINTQT
+206 IVAVNTQT

-236 FRGFVNFINRLE
+236 FRGFVNFLNRLE

-263 FIEHGDLPIADDG
+263 FIEFGDLPIADDG

-281 KRLKQSGNT
+281 KRLKEKHGT

-296 GRIKQNVG
+296 GNIKQNVG

-348 PEDVFAVPEYS
+348 PEDVFAVPEHS
-359 VTKMRVCGYHIL
+359 HTKMRVCGYHIL

-376 SLRTHVNSGGSIS
+376 SLRNHVNSGGSIS

-411 LVEVGGHN
+411 LVEVGGHK
-419 GSNVTYT
+419 GTNVTYT
-426 KVENTETAKAEE
+426 KVENAEAVKAEE

-448 EQSDLSEAP
+448 EQSDLSEAAP
-457 VSTEKAA
+457 TEKAA

-472 EPTPVVAPEIK
+472 EPAPVVAPEIK
-483 KSKLD
+483 KTKIDL
-488 VLFEAFEQAYL
+488 LWEQFEAAYL
-499 EDDLDKALTLAN
+499 AEDLPTAQKFAEELIST
-511 NIVDAKKRAKK
+511 KQKAKK
-522 GWVALGF
+522 GWAKLG
-529 NRQAVDL
+529 
-536 LMEVIDG
+536 ISDG
-543 AAPVKPEVEAVAE
+543 DAELILSIREASDIKVTTPETKAE
-556 TPKAKPEGKAMSVKE
+556 SPAKPEGKAMTVKE

-577 RVFKET
+577 HVFKET
-583 KAKGNRADT
+583 KAKGNRVDT

>member
-43 AKKYIPVDGS
+43 AKKQIPVDGS

-87 FVKKFI
+87 FIKKFI

-119 TILDVEEADD
+119 TILDVDEADD
-129 LTYALE
+129 ITYALE
-135 APSAAVEAEEA
+135 AQPAAVKAAVDTPVAEEV
-146 LEALKEAVEAP
+146 KSAV
-157 ATEVTKPAELT
+157 LT
-168 NDQKIELATARMREL
+168 NDQKIDLATIRMREL
-183 AGKGSTVDDPEFH
+183 AGKGSTVDDPDFH

-206 IVAINTQT
+206 IVAVNTKT

-236 FRGFVNFINRLE
+236 FRGFVNFLNRLE

-281 KRLKQSGNT
+281 KRLKQKGNT

-296 GRIKQNVG
+296 GNIKQNVG
-304 SYVFMKPGLVDPN
+304 SYVFMRPGLVDPN

-359 VTKMRVCGYHIL
+359 HTKMRVCGYHIL

-426 KVENTETAKAEE
+426 KVENTEAAKAEE

-448 EQSDLSEAP
+448 EQSDLSETAP
-457 VSTEKAA
+457 TEKVAA
-464 PVLAADLK
+464 VLATDLK
-472 EPTPVVAPEIK
+472 ESTPAVAPEIK

-488 VLFEAFEQAYL
+488 VLFEAFETAYV
-499 EDDLDKALTLAN
+499 EGDLTKARTLAN
-511 NIVDAKKRAKK
+511 NIVDSKKRAKK
-522 GWVALGF
+522 GWDKLGF
-529 NRQAVDL
+529 TQGDVDL
-536 LMEVIDG
+536 LMEIING
-543 AAPVKPEVEAVAE
+543 ATPTKPEVAAVAE
-556 TPKAKPEGKAMSVKE
+556 TPKAKPEGKAMTVKE

>member
-34 PRLPIIVET
+34 PRLPNIVET
-43 AKKYIPVDGS
+43 AKKQIPVDGS

-87 FVKKFI
+87 FIKKFI

-119 TILDVEEADD
+119 TILDIEEADD

-135 APSAAVEAEEA
+135 AQPAAVEAV
-146 LEALKEAVEAP
+146 VEAP
-157 ATEVTKPAELT
+157 VAEVTKPAELT

-206 IVAINTQT
+206 IVAVNTKT

-236 FRGFVNFINRLE
+236 FRGFVNFLNRLE

-263 FIEHGDLPIADDG
+263 FIEYGDLPIADDG

-359 VTKMRVCGYHIL
+359 RTKMRVCGYHIL

-376 SLRTHVNSGGSIS
+376 SLRNHVNSGGSIS

-419 GSNVTYT
+419 GTKVTYT

-448 EQSDLSEAP
+448 EQSDLSEAAP
-457 VSTEKAA
+457 TEKAA
-464 PVLAADLK
+464 PVLAEDLSTAQK
-472 EPTPVVAPEIK
+472 FAEELL
-483 KSKLD
+483 S
-488 VLFEAFEQAYL
+488 
-499 EDDLDKALTLAN
+499 
-511 NIVDAKKRAKK
+511 AKQKAKK
-522 GWVALGF
+522 GWAKLGISDGDAELILSI
-529 NRQAVDL
+529 R
-536 LMEVIDG
+536 EVSDIK
-543 AAPVKPEVEAVAE
+543 VTTPETKAE
-556 TPKAKPEGKAMSVKE
+556 SPAKPEGKAMTVKE

>member
-34 PRLPIIVET
+34 PRLPNIVET
-43 AKKYIPVDGS
+43 AKKQIPVDGS

-87 FVKKFI
+87 FIKKFI

-135 APSAAVEAEEA
+135 AQPAAVEAV
-146 LEALKEAVEAP
+146 VEAP
-157 ATEVTKPAELT
+157 VAEEVKSVVLT
-168 NDQKIELATARMREL
+168 NDQKIDLATIRMREL
-183 AGKGSTVDDPEFH
+183 AGKGSTVDDPDFH

-206 IVAINTQT
+206 IVAVNTQT

-236 FRGFVNFINRLE
+236 FRGFVNFLNRLE

-281 KRLKQSGNT
+281 KRLKEKHGT

-296 GRIKQNVG
+296 GNIKQNVG

-348 PEDVFAVPEYS
+348 PEDVFAVPEHS
-359 VTKMRVCGYHIL
+359 HTKMRVCGYHIL

-376 SLRTHVNSGGSIS
+376 SLRGHVNSGGSIS

-426 KVENTETAKAEE
+426 KVENTEAAKAEE

-448 EQSDLSEAP
+448 EQSDLSEAAP
-457 VSTEKAA
+457 TEKAA
-464 PVLAADLK
+464 PVRATDLK
-472 EPTPVVAPEIK
+472 EPTPAIAPEIK

-488 VLFEAFEQAYL
+488 VLFEAFEVAYV
-499 EDDLDKALTLAN
+499 EGDLDKALTLAN
-511 NIVDAKKRAKK
+511 NIVESKKRAKK
-522 GWVALGF
+522 GWDKLGF
-529 NRQAVDL
+529 TQGDVDL
-536 LMEVIDG
+536 LMEIING
-543 AAPVKPEVEAVAE
+543 AAPTKPEVEAVAE
-556 TPKAKPEGKAMSVKE
+556 TPKAKPEGKAMTVKE

>member
-34 PRLPIIVET
+34 PRLPNIVET
-43 AKKYIPVDGS
+43 AKKQIPVDGS

-87 FVKKFI
+87 FIKKFI

-135 APSAAVEAEEA
+135 AQPAAVKAAVETPVA
-146 LEALKEAVEAP
+146 
-157 ATEVTKPAELT
+157 EVTKPAELT
-168 NDQKIELATARMREL
+168 NDQKIDLATARMREL
-183 AGKGSTVDDPEFH
+183 AGKGSTVDDPDFH
-196 KPITDEDPDT
+196 KPITDDDPDT
-206 IVAINTQT
+206 IVAVNTKT

-236 FRGFVNFINRLE
+236 FRGFVNFLNRLE

-263 FIEHGDLPIADDG
+263 FIEYGDLPIADDG

-281 KRLKQSGNT
+281 KRLKEKQGT

-296 GRIKQNVG
+296 GNIKQNVG

-359 VTKMRVCGYHIL
+359 HTKMRVCGYHIL

-376 SLRTHVNSGGSIS
+376 SLRNHVNSGGSIS

-426 KVENTETAKAEE
+426 KVENAEAVKAEE

-464 PVLAADLK
+464 PVLATDLK
-472 EPTPVVAPEIK
+472 EPAPVVAPEIK

-488 VLFEAFEQAYL
+488 VLFEAFEAAYV
-499 EDDLDKALTLAN
+499 EGDLDKALTLAN
-511 NIVDAKKRAKK
+511 NIVDSKKRAKK
-522 GWVALGF
+522 GWDKLGF
-529 NRQAVDL
+529 NQGDVDL
-536 LMEVIDG
+536 LMEIING
-543 AAPVKPEVEAVAE
+543 AAPTKPEVEAVAE
-556 TPKAKPEGKAMSVKE
+556 TPKAKPEGKAMTVKE

>member
-34 PRLPIIVET
+34 PRLPKIVDA
-43 AKKYIPVDGS
+43 AKKQIPLDGS

-100 VDESVA
+100 VDEAVA

-129 LTYALE
+129 TTYALE
-135 APSAAVEAEEA
+135 SQPAAVEAV
-146 LEALKEAVEAP
+146 VEAP
-157 ATEVTKPAELT
+157 VAEVAKPVELT
-168 NDQKIELATARMREL
+168 NDQKIDLAAARMREL

-206 IVAINTQT
+206 IVAVNTQT

-263 FIEHGDLPIADDG
+263 FIEKGDLPIADDG

-281 KRLKQSGNT
+281 KRLKEKNGT

-296 GRIKQNVG
+296 GNIKQNVG

-376 SLRTHVNSGGSIS
+376 SLRGHVNGGGSIS

-426 KVENTETAKAEE
+426 KVDSASVTADE
-438 VKVDLVKETL
+438 VSVPLDKETL

-488 VLFEAFEQAYL
+488 ILFEAFETAYIGG
-499 EDDLDKALTLAN
+499 DLDKALTLAN
-511 NIVDAKKRAKK
+511 NIVDSKKRAKK
-522 GWVALGF
+522 GWDKLGF
-529 NRQAVDL
+529 DQEDVAL
-536 LMEVIDG
+536 LMEIIDG
-543 AAPVKPEVEAVAE
+543 AAPAKPEVAAVAK
-556 TPKAKPEGKAMSVKE
+556 TPKAKPEGKAMTVKE

-613 GLDPKVSDELKTW
+613 GLDPKVSEELKTW

>member
-34 PRLPIIVET
+34 PRLPNIVNA
-43 AKKYIPVDGS
+43 AKKHIPLEGS
-53 AVVDIAEPVKVR
+53 AVIDIAEPVKVR

-76 GLIKFFRVAKS
+76 GLLKFFRVAKS
-87 FVKKFI
+87 FVKKFL

-135 APSAAVEAEEA
+135 AQPAAVEAE
-146 LEALKEAVEAP
+146 VEAP
-157 ATEVTKPAELT
+157 VAEAVKPAELT

-183 AGKGSTVDDPEFH
+183 AGKGSTVDDPDFH

-206 IVAINTQT
+206 IVAVNTQT

-236 FRGFVNFINRLE
+236 FSGFVNFINRLE

-263 FIEHGDLPIADDG
+263 FIEYGDLPIADDG

-281 KRLKQSGNT
+281 KRLKEKHGT

-296 GRIKQNVG
+296 GNIKQNVG

-317 RRQDCSNGLHV
+317 RRKDCSNGLHV

-359 VTKMRVCGYHIL
+359 HTKMRVCGYHIL
-371 AVLPE
+371 AVLPP
-376 SLRTHVNSGGSIS
+376 SLRDHVNSGGSIS

-426 KVENTETAKAEE
+426 KVENTEAAKAEE

-448 EQSDLSEAP
+448 EQSDLTEAAP
-457 VSTEKAA
+457 TEKAA

-472 EPTPVVAPEIK
+472 EPAPVVAPEIK

-488 VLFEAFEQAYL
+488 ILFESFEQAYL

-522 GWVALGF
+522 GWIALGF

-543 AAPVKPEVEAVAE
+543 ATPVKPEVEAVAE
-556 TPKAKPEGKAMSVKE
+556 TPKAKPEGKAMTVKE

>member
-43 AKKYIPVDGS
+43 AKKQIPVDGS

-87 FVKKFI
+87 FIKKFI

-135 APSAAVEAEEA
+135 AQPAAVEAV
-146 LEALKEAVEAP
+146 VEAP
-157 ATEVTKPAELT
+157 VAEVTKPAELT

-206 IVAINTQT
+206 IVAVNTKT

-236 FRGFVNFINRLE
+236 FRGFVNFLNRLE

-281 KRLKQSGNT
+281 KRLKGKHGT

-296 GRIKQNVG
+296 GNIKQNVG

-359 VTKMRVCGYHIL
+359 RTKMRVCGYHIL

-376 SLRTHVNSGGSIS
+376 SLRNHVNSGGSIS

-448 EQSDLSEAP
+448 EQSDLSEAAP
-457 VSTEKAA
+457 TEKAA

-488 VLFEAFEQAYL
+488 ILFEAFEQAYL

-543 AAPVKPEVEAVAE
+543 ATPGKPEVEAVAE
-556 TPKAKPEGKAMSVKE
+556 TPKAKPEGKAMTVKE

-613 GLDPKVSDELKTW
+613 GLDPKVSDELKIW

>member
-43 AKKYIPVDGS
+43 AKKQIPVDGS

-87 FVKKFI
+87 FIKKFI

-135 APSAAVEAEEA
+135 AQPAAAVEALVEE
-146 LEALKEAVEAP
+146 V
-157 ATEVTKPAELT
+157 KPVELT
-168 NDQKIELATARMREL
+168 NDQKMDLAITRMREL
-183 AGKGSTVDDPEFH
+183 AGKGSTVDDPDFH

-206 IVAINTQT
+206 IVAVNTKT

-236 FRGFVNFINRLE
+236 FRGFVNFLNRLE

-281 KRLKQSGNT
+281 KRLKEKQGT

-296 GRIKQNVG
+296 GNIKQNVG

-359 VTKMRVCGYHIL
+359 RTKMRVCGYHIL

-376 SLRTHVNSGGSIS
+376 SLRNHVNSGGSIS

-419 GSNVTYT
+419 GSKVTYT
-426 KVENTETAKAEE
+426 KVENTEAAKAEE

-448 EQSDLSEAP
+448 EQSDLSEAAP
-457 VSTEKAA
+457 IEKAA

-472 EPTPVVAPEIK
+472 EPAPVVAPEIK
-483 KSKLD
+483 KTKIDL
-488 VLFEAFEQAYL
+488 LWEQFEAAYL
-499 EDDLDKALTLAN
+499 AEDLPTAQKFAEELLS
-511 NIVDAKKRAKK
+511 AKQKAKK
-522 GWVALGF
+522 GWAKLGISDEDAELILSI
-529 NRQAVDL
+529 REASDIKVTT
-536 LMEVIDG
+536 
-543 AAPVKPEVEAVAE
+543 PETKAE
-556 TPKAKPEGKAMSVKE
+556 SPAKPEGKAMTVKE

>member
-43 AKKYIPVDGS
+43 AKKQIPVDGS

-100 VDESVA
+100 VDEAVA
-106 HISPLELGIKPGQ
+106 HVSPLELGIKPGQ

-135 APSAAVEAEEA
+135 VPSAAVEAEEA
-146 LEALKEAVEAP
+146 LEALKEAVEPP

-168 NDQKIELATARMREL
+168 NDEKIDLATARMREL
-183 AGKGSTVDDPEFH
+183 AGKGSTVDDPDFH

-206 IVAINTQT
+206 IVAVNTQT

-236 FRGFVNFINRLE
+236 FRGFVNFLNRLE

-263 FIEHGDLPIADDG
+263 FIEYGDLPIADDG

-281 KRLKQSGNT
+281 KRLKEKGNT

-296 GRIKQNVG
+296 GNIKQNVG
-304 SYVFMKPGLVDPN
+304 SYVFMRPGLVDPN

-359 VTKMRVCGYHIL
+359 HTKMRVCGYHIL

-376 SLRTHVNSGGSIS
+376 SLRNHVNSGGSIS

-448 EQSDLSEAP
+448 EQSDLSEAAP
-457 VSTEKAA
+457 TEKAA

-472 EPTPVVAPEIK
+472 EPTPTVAPEIK

-488 VLFEAFEQAYL
+488 VLFEAFETAYV
-499 EDDLDKALTLAN
+499 EGDLAKAQTLAN
-511 NIVDAKKRAKK
+511 NIVDSKKRAKK
-522 GWVALGF
+522 GWDKLGF
-529 NRQAVDL
+529 TQGDVDL
-536 LMEVIDG
+536 LMEIING
-543 AAPVKPEVEAVAE
+543 AAPTKPEVAAIAE
-556 TPKAKPEGKAMSVKE
+556 TPKAKPEGKAMTVKE

-577 RVFKET
+577 RVFKKT

>member
-43 AKKYIPVDGS
+43 AKKQIPVDGS

-87 FVKKFI
+87 FIKKFI

-135 APSAAVEAEEA
+135 AQPAAVEAV
-146 LEALKEAVEAP
+146 VEAP
-157 ATEVTKPAELT
+157 VAEVTKPAELT

-183 AGKGSTVDDPEFH
+183 AGKGSTVDDPDFH

-206 IVAINTQT
+206 IVAVNTQT

-236 FRGFVNFINRLE
+236 FRGFVNFLNRLE

-281 KRLKQSGNT
+281 KRLKEKHGT

-296 GRIKQNVG
+296 GNIKQNVG

-359 VTKMRVCGYHIL
+359 RTKMRVCGYHIL

-376 SLRTHVNSGGSIS
+376 SLRDHVNSGGSIS

-426 KVENTETAKAEE
+426 KVENTEAAKAEE

-448 EQSDLSEAP
+448 EQSDLSEAAP
-457 VSTEKAA
+457 TEKAA

-472 EPTPVVAPEIK
+472 EPAPVVAPEIK
-483 KSKLD
+483 KTKIGL
-488 VLFEAFEQAYL
+488 LWEQFEAAYL
-499 EDDLDKALTLAN
+499 AEGFAYCSEIAEELLSAKQK
-511 NIVDAKKRAKK
+511 AKKSWAK
-522 GWVALGF
+522 LGISDEDAELIMTM
-529 NRQAVDL
+529 RKASDIKVTT
-536 LMEVIDG
+536 
-543 AAPVKPEVEAVAE
+543 PETKAE
-556 TPKAKPEGKAMSVKE
+556 SPAKPEGKAMTVKE

>member
-34 PRLPIIVET
+34 PRLPKIVDA
-43 AKKYIPVDGS
+43 AKKQIPVDGS

-100 VDESVA
+100 VDETVA

-129 LTYALE
+129 TTYALE
-135 APSAAVEAEEA
+135 AQPVAVEAV
-146 LEALKEAVEAP
+146 VEAP
-157 ATEVTKPAELT
+157 VAEVAKPVELT
-168 NDQKIELATARMREL
+168 NDQKIDLATIRMREL
-183 AGKGSTVDDPEFH
+183 AGKGSTVDDPDFH

-206 IVAINTQT
+206 IVAVNTQT
-214 GSVIPHAHKLSSQ
+214 GSVIPNAHKLSSQ

-263 FIEHGDLPIADDG
+263 FIEKGDLPIADDG

-281 KRLKQSGNT
+281 KRLKEKGNT

-296 GRIKQNVG
+296 GNIKQNVG

-376 SLRTHVNSGGSIS
+376 TLRKHVNSGGSIS

-411 LVEVGGHN
+411 LVEVGGHK
-419 GSNVTYT
+419 GTNVTYT
-426 KVENTETAKAEE
+426 KVDSTAATADE
-438 VKVDLVKETL
+438 VSVPLDKETL
-448 EQSDLSEAP
+448 EESDLTEAAP
-457 VSTEKAA
+457 TEKAA

-472 EPTPVVAPEIK
+472 EPAPVVAPEIK

-488 VLFEAFEQAYL
+488 VLFEAFEAAYV
-499 EDDLDKALTLAN
+499 EGDLDKALTLAN
-511 NIVDAKKRAKK
+511 NIVDSKKRAKK
-522 GWVALGF
+522 GWDKLGF
-529 NRQAVDL
+529 TQGDVDL
-536 LMEVIDG
+536 LMEIING
-543 AAPVKPEVEAVAE
+543 ATPTKPETQTQVK
-556 TPKAKPEGKAMSVKE
+556 TPEPKPEGKAMSVKE

-613 GLDPKVSDELKTW
+613 GLDPKVSEELKTW

>member
-34 PRLPIIVET
+34 PRLPNIVNA
-43 AKKYIPVDGS
+43 AKKHIPLEGS
-53 AVVDIAEPVKVR
+53 AVIDIAEPVKVR

-87 FVKKFI
+87 FIKKFI

-119 TILDVEEADD
+119 TILDADEADD
-129 LTYALE
+129 TTYALE
-135 APSAAVEAEEA
+135 AQPATV
-146 LEALKEAVEAP
+146 EAVEEAP
-157 ATEVTKPAELT
+157 VAEEVKPVEMT

-206 IVAINTQT
+206 IVAVNTKT

-236 FRGFVNFINRLE
+236 FRGFVNFLNRLE

-263 FIEHGDLPIADDG
+263 FIEFGDLPIADDG

-281 KRLKQSGNT
+281 KRLKKYNNT

-359 VTKMRVCGYHIL
+359 HTKMRVCGYHIL

-419 GSNVTYT
+419 GTNVTYT
-426 KVENTETAKAEE
+426 KVENTEAAKAEE

-488 VLFEAFEQAYL
+488 VLFESFESAYV
-499 EDDLDKALTLAN
+499 EGDLAKARTLAN
-511 NIVDAKKRAKK
+511 NIVESKKRAKK
-522 GWVALGF
+522 GWDKLGF
-529 NRQAVDL
+529 NQGDVDL
-536 LMEVIDG
+536 LMEIING
-543 AAPVKPEVEAVAE
+543 AAPTKPEVEAVAE
-556 TPKAKPEGKAMSVKE
+556 TPKAKPEGKAMTVKE

>member
-34 PRLPIIVET
+34 PRLPNIVNA
-43 AKKYIPVDGS
+43 AKKHIPLEGS
-53 AVVDIAEPVKVR
+53 AVIDIAEPVKVR

-100 VDESVA
+100 VDEAVA
-106 HISPLELGIKPGQ
+106 HVSPLELGIKPGQ
-119 TILDVEEADD
+119 TILDVE
-129 LTYALE
+129 
-135 APSAAVEAEEA
+135 AAVDIPVAEEV
-146 LEALKEAVEAP
+146 KSV
-157 ATEVTKPAELT
+157 VLT
-168 NDQKIELATARMREL
+168 NDQKIDLATIRMREL
-183 AGKGSTVDDPEFH
+183 AGKGSTVDDPDFH

-206 IVAINTQT
+206 IVAVNTKT

-236 FRGFVNFINRLE
+236 FSGFVNFINRLE

-263 FIEHGDLPIADDG
+263 FIEYGDLPIADDG

-281 KRLKQSGNT
+281 KRLKQKGNT

-296 GRIKQNVG
+296 GNIKQNVG

-359 VTKMRVCGYHIL
+359 HTKMRVCGYHIL

-411 LVEVGGHN
+411 LVEVGGHK
-419 GSNVTYT
+419 GTNVTYT
-426 KVENTETAKAEE
+426 KVENAEAVKAEE
-438 VKVDLVKETL
+438 VKIDLVKETL
-448 EQSDLSEAP
+448 EQSDLSEAAP
-457 VSTEKAA
+457 TKKAA

-472 EPTPVVAPEIK
+472 EPAPVVAPEIK
-483 KSKLD
+483 KTKIDL
-488 VLFEAFEQAYL
+488 LWEQFEAAYL
-499 EDDLDKALTLAN
+499 AEGFAYCSEIAEELLSAKQK
-511 NIVDAKKRAKK
+511 AKKSWAK
-522 GWVALGF
+522 LGISDEDAELIMTM
-529 NRQAVDL
+529 RKASDIKVTT
-536 LMEVIDG
+536 
-543 AAPVKPEVEAVAE
+543 PETKAE
-556 TPKAKPEGKAMSVKE
+556 SPAKPEGKVMTVKE

>member
-20 YLEDGSTVTIAQGD
+20 YLEDSSTVTIAQGD

-87 FVKKFI
+87 FIKKFI

-100 VDESVA
+100 VDEAVA

-135 APSAAVEAEEA
+135 AQPAAVEAA
-146 LEALKEAVEAP
+146 MEAP
-157 ATEVTKPAELT
+157 VAEEVKPVEMT
-168 NDQKIELATARMREL
+168 NDQKIDLATARMREL
-183 AGKGSTVDDPEFH
+183 AGKGSTVDDPDFH

-206 IVAINTQT
+206 IVAVNTKT

-236 FRGFVNFINRLE
+236 FRGFVNFLNRLE

-281 KRLKQSGNT
+281 KRLKQKGNT

-296 GRIKQNVG
+296 GNIKQNVG

-359 VTKMRVCGYHIL
+359 HTKMRVCGYHIL

-376 SLRTHVNSGGSIS
+376 SLRGHVNGGGSIS

-426 KVENTETAKAEE
+426 KVENTEAAKAEE

-448 EQSDLSEAP
+448 EQSDLSEAAP
-457 VSTEKAA
+457 TEKAA

-472 EPTPVVAPEIK
+472 ESTPAVAPEIK

-488 VLFEAFEQAYL
+488 VLFEAFETAYV
-499 EDDLDKALTLAN
+499 EGDLTKARTLAN
-511 NIVDAKKRAKK
+511 NIVDSKKRAKK
-522 GWVALGF
+522 GWDKLGF
-529 NRQAVDL
+529 TQGDVDL
-536 LMEVIDG
+536 LMEMING
-543 AAPVKPEVEAVAE
+543 ATPTKPEVAAVAE
-556 TPKAKPEGKAMSVKE
+556 TPKAKPEGKAMTVKE

>member
-34 PRLPIIVET
+34 PRLPNIVNA
-43 AKKYIPVDGS
+43 AKKHIPLEGS
-53 AVVDIAEPVKVR
+53 AVIDIAEPVKVR

-87 FVKKFI
+87 FIKKFI

-129 LTYALE
+129 TTYALE
-135 APSAAVEAEEA
+135 AQPTAVEAVVDTPVAEEV
-146 LEALKEAVEAP
+146 KSV
-157 ATEVTKPAELT
+157 VLT
-168 NDQKIELATARMREL
+168 NDQKIDLATIRMREL
-183 AGKGSTVDDPEFH
+183 AGKGSTVDDPDFH

-206 IVAINTQT
+206 IVAVNTQT

-236 FRGFVNFINRLE
+236 FRGFVNFLNRLE

-263 FIEHGDLPIADDG
+263 FIEFGDLPIADDG

-281 KRLKQSGNT
+281 KRLKKYNNT

-359 VTKMRVCGYHIL
+359 HTKMRVCGYHIL

-426 KVENTETAKAEE
+426 KVENTEAAKAEE

-448 EQSDLSEAP
+448 EQSDLSEAAP
-457 VSTEKAA
+457 TEKVS
-464 PVLAADLK
+464 PVLATDLK

-488 VLFEAFEQAYL
+488 VLFESFESAYV
-499 EDDLDKALTLAN
+499 EGDLAKARTLAN
-511 NIVDAKKRAKK
+511 NIVESKKRAKK
-522 GWVALGF
+522 GWDKLGF
-529 NRQAVDL
+529 NQGDVDL
-536 LMEVIDG
+536 LMEIING
-543 AAPVKPEVEAVAE
+543 AAPTKPEVEAVAE
-556 TPKAKPEGKAMSVKE
+556 TPKAKPEGKAMTVKE

-613 GLDPKVSDELKTW
+613 GLDSKVSDELKTW